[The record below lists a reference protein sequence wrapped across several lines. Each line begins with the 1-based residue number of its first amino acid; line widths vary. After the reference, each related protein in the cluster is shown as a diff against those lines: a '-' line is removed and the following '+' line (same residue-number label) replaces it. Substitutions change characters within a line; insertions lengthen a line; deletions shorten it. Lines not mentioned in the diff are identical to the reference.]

1 MEHPDDILDL
11 LPEGVIL
18 LDGEGRCRYAN
29 ARMHAI
35 VGAGQG
41 DLEGRAWTDL
51 VSGRYGEAAG
61 KADRSLRWGNAGS
74 LRTRFEHA
82 DGAEIPV
89 KVGFQPRMEASRFAG
104 AVLVVTSISD
114 LYQVEE
120 RLNKAVHLE
129 GLGTLAG
136 GIAHEFNNILTSIIG
151 YASVL
156 KRSVEKSSIE
166 HEHIVRIERAATQGA
181 ELTRQLLAFARQGR
195 YQVQPIEIGPLV
207 KELTGLLGHSFP
219 KNIDVRCTV
228 EDGLPAVEA
237 DQGQIYQAILNL
249 CINAREAMPS
259 GGILTLSVRRRV
271 VQGDPGL
278 SLTGSL
284 PQGEYVHIEV
294 ADTGQGMDEATTER
308 IFEPF
313 FTTKGEQAASG
324 LGLST
329 VYGIV
334 QHHLGR
340 IEVQSEPGRGTR
352 FQIYLPVTDK
362 PPRQPT
368 STSSEH
374 PAVGHETVLVVD
386 DVEDIRRLV
395 RTILG
400 RLGYSVVE
408 ASSGEEAVD
417 VYRQKH
423 GEIGCIVLDMVM
435 PGMSGLETARKLREI
450 DPDARIILSSG
461 YSIEED
467 AQEAFEEGI
476 QGFLPKP
483 YRAHTLAAELRR
495 VLNE

>member
-1 MEHPDDILDL
+1 VDHPNDIIDR
-11 LPEGVIL
+11 LPEGVIV
-18 LDGEGRCRYAN
+18 LDAEGRCRYAN
-29 ARMHAI
+29 ARMHSTLG
-35 VGAGQG
+35 VEPGA
-41 DLEGRAWTDL
+41 LEGRPWTDL
-51 VSGRYGEAAG
+51 VSERYAEPAG

-74 LRTRFEHA
+74 LRTRFVHV

-89 KVGFQPRMEASRFAG
+89 KVGFQPRMRDGKFDG

-136 GIAHEFNNILTSIIG
+136 GIAHEFNNILTSILG

-156 KRSVEKSSIE
+156 KRAHEPSSIE
-166 HEHIVRIERAATQGA
+166 REHVVRIERAAAQGA
-181 ELTRQLLAFARQGR
+181 ELTRQLLAFARQGK
-195 YQVQPIEIGPLV
+195 YQVQPIEIGELV
-207 KELTGLLGHSFP
+207 RELTGLIVHSFP
-219 KNIDVRCTV
+219 RNIDVRCSV

-237 DQGQIYQAILNL
+237 DQGQIYQALLNL
-249 CINAREAMPS
+249 CINSREAMP
-259 GGILTLSVRRRV
+259 GGGTLTLSVRRRV
-271 VQGDPGL
+271 VKGDPGS
-278 SLTGSL
+278 SLMGGL
-284 PQGEYVHIEV
+284 PQGEYVHVEV
-294 ADTGQGMDEATTER
+294 ADTGHGMDEATTER

-334 QHHLGR
+334 QHHLGH
-340 IEVQSEPGRGTR
+340 IEVQSEKGRGTR
-352 FQIYLPVTDK
+352 FQIYLPSTDK
-362 PPRQPT
+362 PPRKAA

-395 RTILG
+395 RTILT
-400 RLGYSVVE
+400 RLGYSVLE
-408 ASSGEEAVD
+408 AGCGEEAVD
-417 VYRQKH
+417 VYSQKRDA
-423 GEIGCIVLDMVM
+423 IGCIVLDMVM
-435 PGMSGLETARKLREI
+435 PGMSGLETARKLREV
-450 DPDARIILSSG
+450 DPEVRIILSSG
-461 YSIEED
+461 FSIEED
-467 AQEAFEEGI
+467 AQEAIEEGI

>member
-1 MEHPDDILDL
+1 MERPDDILDL
-11 LPEGVIL
+11 LPEGVVL
-18 LDGEGRCRYAN
+18 LDGEGRCVHAN

-35 VGAGQG
+35 VGAGPG
-41 DLEGRAWTDL
+41 SLEGRAWTGL
-51 VSGRYGEAAG
+51 VPERYAEAAQ
-61 KADRSLRWGNAGS
+61 KADRNLRWGNAGS
-74 LRTRFEHA
+74 LRTRLVHA

-89 KVGFQPRMEASRFAG
+89 KVSFQPRMEASRFTG
-104 AVLVVTSISD
+104 AVLVVTSITD

-156 KRSVEKSSIE
+156 KRGVDRSSSE

-181 ELTRQLLAFARQGR
+181 ELTRQLLAFARQGKYR
-195 YQVQPIEIGPLV
+195 VQPIDIGALV
-207 KELTGLLGHSFP
+207 GELSGLLGHSFP
-219 KNIDVRCTV
+219 KNIDVRCSV
-228 EDGLPAVEA
+228 EEGLPAVEA

-259 GGILTLSVRRRV
+259 GGTLSLSVRQRMV
-271 VQGDPGL
+271 KGDPGH
-278 SLTGSL
+278 SLMGGL
-284 PQGEYVHIEV
+284 PQGQYVHVEV
-294 ADTGQGMDEATTER
+294 ADTGQGMDEATAER

-340 IEVQSEPGRGTR
+340 IEVQSEPGSGTR
-352 FQIYLPVTDK
+352 FQVYLPATDK
-362 PPRQPT
+362 PPRQPV

-408 ASSGEEAVD
+408 ASSGEEAVEIF
-417 VYRQKH
+417 RQKR
-423 GEIGCIVLDMVM
+423 GELGCIVLDMVM
-435 PGMSGLETARKLREI
+435 PGMSGLETARKLREV
-450 DPDARIILSSG
+450 DPEARIILSSG

-495 VLNE
+495 VLNG

>member
-1 MEHPDDILDL
+1 VDHPGDIIDL
-11 LPEGVIL
+11 LPEGVIV
-18 LDGEGRCRYAN
+18 LDGEGRCAYAN

-35 VGAGQG
+35 VGADDGG
-41 DLEGRAWTDL
+41 LEGKAWTEL
-51 VSGRYGEAAG
+51 VSERYAESAD
-61 KADRSLRWGNAGS
+61 KADRNLRWGNAGS
-74 LRTRFEHA
+74 LRVRFVHA

-89 KVGFQPRMEASRFAG
+89 KVSFRPRMEASRFAG
-104 AVLVVTSISD
+104 AVVVVTSITD

-120 RLNKAVHLE
+120 RLHKAVHLE

-156 KRSVEKSSIE
+156 KRGVEKSSIE

-181 ELTRQLLAFARQGR
+181 ELTRQLLAFARQGK
-195 YQVQPIEIGPLV
+195 YQVQPIEIGALV

-249 CINAREAMPS
+249 CINAREAMP
-259 GGILTLSVRRRV
+259 GGGTLSLNVRRFV
-271 VQGDPGL
+271 IQGDPGL
-278 SLTGSL
+278 SLTGGL
-284 PQGEYVHIEV
+284 PQGEYVHLEV
-294 ADTGQGMDEATTER
+294 ADTGQGMDEGTRER

-340 IEVQSEPGRGTR
+340 IEVESEPGRGSR
-352 FQIYLPVTDK
+352 FQVYLPATDK
-362 PPRQPT
+362 PPREPR
-368 STSSEH
+368 STSSDH

-386 DVEDIRRLV
+386 DLEDIRRLV
-395 RTILG
+395 RTILT
-400 RLGYSVVE
+400 RLGYTVFE
-408 ASSGEEAVD
+408 ASSGEEAID
-417 VYRQKH
+417 MYRQKR
-423 GEIGCIVLDMVM
+423 GEVGCIVLDMVM
-435 PGMSGLETARKLREI
+435 PGMSGLETARKLREV
-450 DPDARIILSSG
+450 DPDVRIILSSG

-476 QGFLPKP
+476 RGFLPKP
-483 YRAHTLAAELRR
+483 YRAHTLASELRR
-495 VLNE
+495 VLND